1 MTSITHGKG
10 FPGVEVT
17 NINKYGLWLVTRDH
31 EHFISFKEFPQ
42 FLDAS
47 VSKIMKVEKPNPHL
61 LRWPELDIDLA
72 VESIRCFPLASRK
85 FRPTARTGRQRKAG
99 LPTESN
105 DELRSAP
112 ARIQD

>member
-42 FLDAS
+42 FLG
-47 VSKIMKVEKPNPHL
+47 K
-61 LRWPELDIDLA
+61 
-72 VESIRCFPLASRK
+72 
-85 FRPTARTGRQRKAG
+85 G
-99 LPTESN
+99 
-105 DELRSAP
+105 
-112 ARIQD
+112 